1 MSAGIVRVAAAVILR
16 PDGQVLLAQRPA
28 GKAYAG
34 YWEFPGGKLE
44 PGESPRAAL
53 DRELHEELGLRVRRA
68 GPWLVQRFVYPHAH
82 VELNF
87 FRVFAWDGEPVGHDG
102 QAFSWQTPG
111 RFDVAPLL
119 PANTTVLRALVLPA
133 VYGITMA
140 GDMGE
145 EAFLARAR
153 AALDGGLRLIQL
165 REKDWPAA
173 RQHALADALLAL
185 TARTG
190 AQVLLNGDAERAR
203 AWGCAGVHWTG
214 AVLAA
219 ATERPAG
226 MLCAASCHTS
236 GDVARAG
243 ALGLDFAVLGPV
255 LPTATHPG
263 APVLG
268 WDGFAAI
275 AGRASLPVFA
285 LGGLTEGDLDIAIA
299 HGAHGVALRR
309 AAWGARQAPRSS
321 SGVMSSGPGDP
332 TTGTR

>member
-1 MSAGIVRVAAAVILR
+1 VSAGIVRVAAAVILR
-16 PDGQVLLAQRPA
+16 ADGQVLLAQRPP

-44 PGESPRAAL
+44 AGESPRAAL
-53 DRELHEELGLRVRRA
+53 DRELHEELGLSVRRA
-68 GPWLVQRFVYPHAH
+68 APWLVQRFVYPHAH

-87 FRVFAWDGEPVGHDG
+87 FRVFAWEGEPVGHDG

-140 GDMGE
+140 GDLGE
-145 EAFLARAR
+145 AAFLARAR
-153 AALDGGLRLIQL
+153 AALDAGLRLVQL

-173 RQHALADALLAL
+173 RQHALTDALLGLA
-185 TARTG
+185 ARTG

-214 AVLAA
+214 TALAA

-226 MLCAASCHTS
+226 LLCAASCH
-236 GDVARAG
+236 AREDIDKAS

-255 LPTATHPG
+255 LPTPTHPD
-263 APVLG
+263 AQALG
-268 WDGFAAI
+268 WGGFARGVEATAI
-275 AGRASLPVFA
+275 PVFA
-285 LGGLTEGDLDIAIA
+285 LGGLTRDDLDAAIM
-299 HGAHGVALRR
+299 HGGHGVALRR
-309 AAWGARQAPRSS
+309 GAW
-321 SGVMSSGPGDP
+321 
-332 TTGTR
+332 T